1 MMKCVLIDASS
12 AILLYKV
19 GLFDSV
25 AGAYRLRAAP
35 AVIREITVPNRRG
48 ASAFARACE
57 IGALLPADPGS
68 CLDTGGLTSLGDGE
82 RETLLAYRSGQGDF
96 VLIDD
101 GRGAAACRSGGIP
114 HINALL
120 CPRLLH
126 WTGIIDRCAC
136 QAVFSRLLQIGRY
149 SEPVIHFAGTCTPE
163 MLSEFLPTDFQH
175 RKMQVSTRPVEIHSL
190 NN

>member
-1 MMKCVLIDASS
+1 MKSVLIDASS
-12 AILLYKV
+12 AILLYKA

-35 AVIREITVPNRRG
+35 AVIREITVLNRRG

-57 IGALLPADPGS
+57 TGALLPADTGS
-68 CLDTGGLTSLGDGE
+68 CPDAGGLTSLGDGE
-82 RETLLAYRSGQGDF
+82 RETLLAYRAGQGDF

-120 CPRLLH
+120 CPKLLH
-126 WTGIIDRCAC
+126 WTGVIDQCAC
-136 QAVFSRLLQIGRY
+136 RAVFSRLLQIGRY
-149 SEPVIHFAGTCTPE
+149 SEQVIHFAGTCTPE
-163 MLSEFLPTDFQH
+163 MLSEFFPIDFQPK
-175 RKMQVSTRPVEIHSL
+175 KMQVGTRSIEIHSL